1 MIIIKGVDISHHN
14 YVTSFKEL
22 SENVDFIIVRA
33 GYGDTAK
40 TDRKFMNHIKEI
52 IKYKIPVGFYWFLY
66 GDTIRDMENNA
77 MAFYKTV
84 LPYMDDIIEITHL
97 NIPLFYADWEY
108 DSDNKVYGALS
119 KSKRSSL
126 IECFCE
132 NMEELLKREC
142 GVYLNYDYYN
152 NKVNGEIKNRK
163 IWWASY
169 NRLPVPEAKNEIELW
184 QWTSTGKVPGI
195 KGNVDINVVFDN
207 VIIPTKNLKIS
218 DEGLVVKNLQHKL
231 NIILDS
237 GLKEDGVFGF
247 ATMNEVKKYQ
257 NKFGLHPDGI
267 VGYKT
272 IQSMY
277 LK

>member
-1 MIIIKGVDISHHN
+1 MKLIKGVDISHHN
-14 YVTSFKEL
+14 YVTNFKEL
-22 SENVDFIIVRA
+22 SENVDFIIVRP
-33 GYGDTAK
+33 GYGDTAN
-40 TDRKFMNHIKEI
+40 TDKKFIKHIKEI
-52 IKYKIPVGFYWFLY
+52 IKYKIPVGFYWFIY
-66 GDTIRDMENNA
+66 GGSIKDMENNA
-77 MAFYKTV
+77 MAFYKTI
-84 LPYMDDIIEITHL
+84 LPYMEDIIEITHL
-97 NIPLFYADWEY
+97 NIPLIYADWEY
-108 DSDNKVYGALS
+108 DSDNKVYAALS
-119 KSKRSSL
+119 KNERSSL
-126 IECFCE
+126 IGHFCAT
-132 NMEELLKREC
+132 MEELLKREC

-152 NKVNGEIKNRK
+152 NRVNAEIKNRK

-169 NRLPVPEAKNEIELW
+169 NRLPAQEAKNEIDLW
-184 QWTSTGKVPGI
+184 QWTSTGEVRGI

-237 GLKEDGVFGF
+237 GLKEDGVIGLS
-247 ATMNEVKKYQ
+247 TMTAIKKYQ
-257 NKFGLHPDGI
+257 HKFGLYVDGI